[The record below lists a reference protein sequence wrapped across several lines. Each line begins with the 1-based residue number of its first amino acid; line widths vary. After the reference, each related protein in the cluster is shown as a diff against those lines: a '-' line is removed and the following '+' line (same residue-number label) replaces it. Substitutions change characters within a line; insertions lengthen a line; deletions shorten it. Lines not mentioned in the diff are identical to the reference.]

1 MAKKCGS
8 GLLIVHVHEEF
19 VSVGHSILKELEQR
33 DLEMLQKY
41 KSRAKESSPAIT
53 SIDAIESRGNDV
65 AEEILCIADKQKVD
79 TIVVGSRGIKASKEF
94 LMGSASYK
102 VTHYAKCPVVIVR

>member
-1 MAKKCGS
+1 
-8 GLLIVHVHEEF
+8 
-19 VSVGHSILKELEQR
+19 
-33 DLEMLQKY
+33 MLQKC
-41 KSRAKESSPAIT
+41 KSRAAKESSPAAII
-53 SIDAIESRGNDV
+53 SVDVIESRGNDV

-94 LMGSASYK
+94 LMGSVSYK